1 MKIVIAGAG
10 EVGFHLSKLLVEEE
24 QNITLVDTDEEVLRY
39 ASSQL
44 DVQVVLGDISSP
56 EILKSLSLGDTK
68 LFISVTTNESSN
80 LLACILAKEFGAK
93 KTIAR
98 IRNSEFLESD
108 QKAYFKEIG
117 VDNLFSPRFLAAREI
132 KRLLNRVS
140 ATDVYDFENGKISII
155 GFTADNSSSLV
166 NKSFEKFYK
175 EAGDQHFKVIVILR
189 KDKTIFPSKKDKI
202 MAGDHIYISTDI
214 KDFREVNKYV
224 GKTLRTIK
232 NVMLIGNTE
241 LARET
246 AVLLESLYSIKVIT
260 KERKDCKAF
269 LKEVKNV
276 MIIEGD
282 PSNGELL
289 MEEGIENMD
298 AFIALTPNAEINIL
312 SSLFAETKG
321 VYKTIALVDNPA
333 YTHISQKIGVDT
345 LINKKLLAANN
356 IFRHIRKG
364 KVEAIAS
371 FHGISA
377 EIIEFTIHKRN
388 QLIKKPLRDIKM
400 PDGAVLAGLIRG
412 EMGIIPS
419 SDMTLQIDD
428 KVIIFVMP
436 YSLKKIE
443 SLFK

>member
-10 EVGFHLSKLLVEEE
+10 EVGFHLSKLLVKEE
-24 QNITLVDTDEEVLRY
+24 QDITLIDTDEEVLRY

-44 DVQVVLGDISSP
+44 DVQVILGDVSSP
-56 EILKSLSLGDTK
+56 EILKSLRLADTK

-80 LLACILAKEFGAK
+80 LLACILAKKFGAK

-98 IRNSEFLESD
+98 IMNPEFLESD

-155 GFTADNSSSLV
+155 GFTADNSSSLI
-166 NKSFEKFYK
+166 NKTFEEFYQ

-189 KDKTIFPSKKDKI
+189 KDETIFPSKKDRI
-202 MAGDHIYISTDI
+202 IAGDHIYISTDI
-214 KDFREVNKYV
+214 KDFNEVNKYV
-224 GKTLRTIK
+224 GKTLKTIN

-269 LKEVKNV
+269 LKEVKNT

-282 PSNGELL
+282 PSDGELL
-289 MEEGIENMD
+289 IEEGLENMD
-298 AFIALTPNAEINIL
+298 AFIALTPNSEINIL

-356 IFRHIRKG
+356 IFRHLRKG

-371 FHGISA
+371 FHGVSA
-377 EIIEFTIHKRN
+377 EIIEFIIHKKN
-388 QLIKKPLRDIKM
+388 QLVKKPLCDIKM
-400 PDGAVLAGLIRG
+400 PEGAVLAGLIRDDH
-412 EMGIIPS
+412 GIIPS
-419 SDMTLQIDD
+419 TDMTLQIGD

-436 YSLKKIE
+436 HALKKIE
-443 SLFK
+443 SLFR